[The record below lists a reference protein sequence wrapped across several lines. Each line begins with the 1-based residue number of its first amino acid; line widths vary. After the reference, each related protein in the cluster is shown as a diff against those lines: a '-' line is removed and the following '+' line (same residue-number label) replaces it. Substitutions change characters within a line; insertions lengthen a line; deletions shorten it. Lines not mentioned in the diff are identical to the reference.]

1 MAGRESSGD
10 ALAGMALLVL
20 CAVVFFLTTTFREVP
35 AMLSQNVPPT
45 FFPRLVVGAIA
56 FLSIALVGLGLR
68 PVTREREKIQPEALV
83 TAVIFIIAV
92 ALVPH
97 LGMLATV
104 FLVALV
110 LPVYWGERRKV
121 WIAMLAIGLPVAIHV
136 VFALALGMRLPRGVL
151 W

>member
-1 MAGRESSGD
+1 MAGKKSSGD
-10 ALAGMALLVL
+10 VLAGMALLVL
-20 CAVVFFLTTTFREVP
+20 CGVVFFLTTTFREVP

-56 FLSIALVGLGLR
+56 FLSIVLVGLGLR
-68 PVTREREKIQPEALV
+68 PETREREKIKPEALV
-83 TAVIFIIAV
+83 TAVIFIIAI

-110 LPVYWGERRKV
+110 LPVYWGERRFV
-121 WIAMLAIGLPVAIHV
+121 WIAILAIGLPVAIHI